1 MAPPSKYNKDYHD
14 DWAWSLASKGATDEE
29 IAKAMRISV
38 RTFHRWKKE
47 YPSFL
52 ESLSNGKDMADAK
65 VEKMLYKRALG
76 YDVEET
82 ERIVDVNSDGSVK
95 PVRVKTTKKHIAPDT
110 MAQMY
115 WLNNRRRGEWGQRQ
129 EPVPAAEDANNVVF
143 YLPDNGRNDGDGN
156 GSDGS

>member
-1 MAPPSKYNKDYHD
+1 
-14 DWAWSLASKGATDEE
+14 
-29 IAKAMRISV
+29 MRISV

-82 ERIVDVNSDGSVK
+82 ERIVDVNPDGSVK
-95 PVRVKTTKKHIAPDT
+95 PGSCEDHEKAHCAGHDGSNVLAEQQTARRVGA
-110 MAQMY
+110 AARACS
-115 WLNNRRRGEWGQRQ
+115 RRRGCQQCCVLLAG
-129 EPVPAAEDANNVVF
+129 
-143 YLPDNGRNDGDGN
+143 
-156 GSDGS
+156 

>member
-1 MAPPSKYNKDYHD
+1 
-14 DWAWSLASKGATDEE
+14 
-29 IAKAMRISV
+29 
-38 RTFHRWKKE
+38 
-47 YPSFL
+47 
-52 ESLSNGKDMADAK
+52 MADAK

-82 ERIVDVNSDGSVK
+82 ERIVDVNPDGSVK